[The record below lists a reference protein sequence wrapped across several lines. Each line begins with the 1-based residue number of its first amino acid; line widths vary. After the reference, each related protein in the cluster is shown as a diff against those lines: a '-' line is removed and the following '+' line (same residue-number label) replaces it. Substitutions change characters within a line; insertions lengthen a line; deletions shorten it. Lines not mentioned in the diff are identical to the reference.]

1 MLSINCVF
9 RLAIDQNKFAQI
21 VPNQSPLSITHLG
34 NAGYSPNIYYD
45 IETIEIH
52 IVDKTFH
59 LIEVTPRYIV
69 ITDNIEE
76 TNKEYV

>member
-1 MLSINCVF
+1 M
-9 RLAIDQNKFAQI
+9 
-21 VPNQSPLSITHLG
+21 PNDRIFTLSPLTNIG

-45 IETIEIH
+45 IETMDIH
-52 IVDKTFH
+52 IADKVFN

-69 ITDNIEE
+69 FTDNIAE